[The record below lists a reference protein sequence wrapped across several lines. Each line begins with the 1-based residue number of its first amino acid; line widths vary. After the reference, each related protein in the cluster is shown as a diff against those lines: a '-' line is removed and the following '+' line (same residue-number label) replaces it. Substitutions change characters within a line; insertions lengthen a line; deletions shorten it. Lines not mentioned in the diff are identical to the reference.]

1 MGISFVEESKNM
13 SDNEIISRI
22 NEGRYEYLQVLIDRY
37 MPLILSKAKAFGG
50 FGIEIDD
57 LIAEGIMGVFSAVKS
72 FDTEKSKFSTF
83 VSLCIERAM
92 LAEIRTASRKR
103 QIPSNMIT
111 YINDLELESGDN
123 PEDIYINKESFCS
136 LKENIV
142 SGLSDME
149 NKVFEL
155 FLDGNS
161 YSDIAEKL
169 GVSVKSVDNSLSR
182 IRNKIKKQQ

>member
-1 MGISFVEESKNM
+1 MGISFVEESKKM

-22 NEGRYEYLQVLIDRY
+22 NEGKYEYLQILIDRY
-37 MPLILSKAKAFGG
+37 MPLILSKAKTFGD
-50 FGIEIDD
+50 FGVDIDD

-92 LAEIRTASRKR
+92 AGLIRKASRKK

-111 YINDLELESGDN
+111 SIYDVELESNDN
-123 PEDIYINKESFCS
+123 PEDIYINKESFDS
-136 LKENIV
+136 LKENII

-149 NKVFEL
+149 SKVLSL
-155 FLDGNS
+155 FLEGNT
-161 YSDIAEKL
+161 YSEIALKL
-169 GVSVKSVDNSLSR
+169 GISAKSVDNSLLR
-182 IRNKIKKQQ
+182 IRNKIKRQQ

>member
-1 MGISFVEESKNM
+1 MGISFVEESENM

-22 NEGRYEYLQVLIDRY
+22 NEGRYEYLQILIDRY
-37 MPLILSKAKAFGG
+37 MPLILSKAKSLGG

-72 FDTEKSKFSTF
+72 FDNDKSKFSTF

-92 LAEIRTASRKR
+92 LGEIRTASRKR
-103 QIPSNMIT
+103 QIPSNLIT
-111 YINDLELESGDN
+111 SINDLELESNDN
-123 PEDIYINKESFCS
+123 PEEIYINKESFCS

-149 NKVFEL
+149 NKVLEL
-155 FLDGNS
+155 FLDGNT

-169 GVSVKSVDNSLSR
+169 GVSVKSVDNSLLR